1 MKISAD
7 TLALIR
13 SEIGDFTISQ
23 VGGRITLRFGFWK
36 RVNLYQLQDIL
47 GSQALVF
54 EDEIDD
60 DDVRTRWSYKL
71 A

>member
-1 MKISAD
+1 MNISAD

-47 GSQALVF
+47 GSQAVVF
-54 EDEIDD
+54 EDDYDD
-60 DDVRTRWSYKL
+60 GECLIRWSYKL

>member
-1 MKISAD
+1 MNISAD

-23 VGGRITLRFGFWK
+23 VGGRITLRFKFWE

-47 GSQALVF
+47 GSQAMVF
-54 EDEIDD
+54 EDEIEDD
-60 DDVRTRWSYKL
+60 DCRTRWSYKL

>member
-1 MKISAD
+1 MNISAD

-13 SEIGDFTISQ
+13 SEIGDFSIYQ
-23 VGGRITLRFGFWK
+23 VGGRFALRFGFWK

-47 GSQALVF
+47 GSQAMVF
-54 EDEIDD
+54 EDEMEDED
-60 DDVRTRWSYKL
+60 LTRWSYKL